1 MTKQALSEQM
11 IFIVLVIMNSFTI
24 SYAQSDKSLKQ
35 EIYDSEKAF
44 EKMCAE
50 KGIAEAFYFFADD
63 MAVIKREND
72 TLIIGKEQIK
82 KYYNKE
88 FYKTAKVNWAPDFID
103 VSKDGTLAYT
113 YGKYLWVSKDENGN
127 DVEYRG
133 VFHTV
138 WKRQKDNNWKYV
150 WD

>member
-1 MTKQALSEQM
+1 MTKQALSELL

-35 EIYDSEKAF
+35 EIYDSEKLF

-63 MAVIKREND
+63 SAVIKREND

-82 KYYNKE
+82 EYYDKE

>member
-1 MTKQALSEQM
+1 MKKFFL
-11 IFIVLVIMNSFTI
+11 FGVVLVLIFSCNASVE
-24 SYAQSDKSLKQ
+24 KESLIK
-35 EIYDSEKAF
+35 EIFNSEKAF

-63 MAVIKREND
+63 NAVIKREND

-82 KYYNKE
+82 EYYDKE

-113 YGKYLWVSKDENGN
+113 YGKYLWISKDEKGN
-127 DVEYRG
+127 AVEYRG

-138 WKRQKDNNWKYV
+138 WKRQKDNTWKYV